1 MKILICGLPGSGKST
16 LAEPFC
22 KLINGVWL
30 NADQVRTQYDDWDF
44 SLEGRLRQAQR
55 MRYLADGVVMAGRIA
70 VADFVCPTSAARAEF
85 AADYTVFMNTLEAS
99 KSTKPAAPGTT
110 FAQTDSMFEPVQNAN
125 YNVATWFNDTH
136 AELVKVVENYMQ
148 KQDDLNNDRAE
159 GATSGRL

>member
-22 KLINGVWL
+22 KLINGIWL

-55 MRYLADGVVMAGRIA
+55 MRYLADGIVMAGRIA

-125 YNVATWFNDTH
+125 YNVAAWFNDTH
-136 AELVKVVENYMQ
+136 AELTKVVNNYMLAQ
-148 KQDDLNNDRAE
+148 QGKPTE
-159 GATSGRL
+159 RL

>member
-22 KLINGVWL
+22 ELINGVWL
-30 NADQVRTQYDDWDF
+30 NADKIRTLYDDWDF
-44 SLEGRLRQAQR
+44 TPAGRMRQAQR

-70 VADFVCPTSAARAEF
+70 VADFVCPTSAARAAF

-110 FAQTDSMFEPVQNAN
+110 FEQTDSMFEPVQNAN

-136 AELVKVVENYMQ
+136 AELSKVVNNYMLAQ
-148 KQDDLNNDRAE
+148 QGKPTE
-159 GATSGRL
+159 RL

>member
-55 MRYLADGVVMAGRIA
+55 MRHLADGVVMAGRIA

-85 AADYTVFMNTLEAS
+85 AADYTVWMDTIEQGRYEDTNA
-99 KSTKPAAPGTT
+99 
-110 FAQTDSMFEPVQNAN
+110 MFEPVQNCD
-125 YNVATWFNDTH
+125 YHVAAWFNDTH
-136 AELVKVVENYMQ
+136 AELTKVVNNYMLAQ
-148 KQDDLNNDRAE
+148 QGKPTE
-159 GATSGRL
+159 RL